1 MKKLSLLLMFMFIFV
16 SFSMAA
22 ELGEDQKGSCVD
34 GVQNS
39 RSSLFVDAEE
49 VVAESKDVVEITT
62 VISD

>member
-1 MKKLSLLLMFMFIFV
+1 
-16 SFSMAA
+16 MAA

-39 RSSLFVDAEE
+39 RSSIFVDAEE
-49 VVAESKDVVEITT
+49 VVAEAEDIEEITT